1 MRDTIVGGGWVGGW
15 GNPLLAVAWELGFD
29 VPGDSS
35 EAVGLVADWQATSLK
50 RTEESNESQSFKEL
64 NTPSKIGMVKL
75 SKLVFAIFVLLTPY
89 LDNYQDNGEHD
100 KERSNSYKHRNQ
112 SWTGAQSI
120 QADPILTAD
129 SWHQVAGLCEGH
141 SCNRLAGSVG
151 RPDKAANRMLKNQV
165 QMVDRFAECPG
176 LSKQQVWRVR
186 PAVVRKKMR
195 RKLTGAMAMPALWS
209 TDT

>member
-1 MRDTIVGGGWVGGW
+1 MEIGALDLSIKESSILGDARCFYGSQ
-15 GNPLLAVAWELGFD
+15 VANHTMFD
-29 VPGDSS
+29 YDN
-35 EAVGLVADWQATSLK
+35 L
-50 RTEESNESQSFKEL
+50 
-64 NTPSKIGMVKL
+64 KL

-112 SWTGAQSI
+112 SWTGTQSI
-120 QADPILTAD
+120 RADPILPAG

-151 RPDKAANRMLKNQV
+151 RPDKAAIRMLKNQV

-195 RKLTGAMAMPALWS
+195 RKLTGAMAMPALGS